1 MCPALR
7 MVWPEALD
15 DVDPLTAYG
24 DDERIPPAGRP
35 WLLANMI
42 ASADGSAADAE
53 GRSGGLGGPADKA
66 VFSAI
71 RAVADVVVA
80 GATTV
85 VTEDYGPARPPAA
98 VRERRRARGQ
108 PPAPRIAVVTAAL
121 TIDPAQRLFH
131 ETADLGIAE
140 TGDPVP
146 TPRPLVLT
154 VTQADPER
162 RQQLEAV
169 AEVHTVG
176 DAAVEW
182 PRVLALLETVA
193 GAGIVLCE
201 GGPRTIGQLVA
212 ADLLDELCLTVSPTL
227 MGGVGPRIAV
237 GPPPPGTRR
246 LDLTRVLVADDCLF
260 LRYLRRREA

>member
-1 MCPALR
+1 MI
-7 MVWPEALD
+7 WPDAGG
-15 DVDPLTAYG
+15 DVDPVGAYG

-42 ASADGSAADAE
+42 ASADGSAADPA

-71 RAVADVVVA
+71 RGVADVVVA
-80 GATTV
+80 GAATV

-98 VRERRRARGQ
+98 IRARRRARGQ
-108 PPAPRIAVVTAAL
+108 SPAPRIAVVTAAL
-121 TIDPAQRLFH
+121 TIDPSQRLFH
-131 ETADLGIAE
+131 ETPDLGTAE

-154 VTQADPER
+154 VTQADPDR
-162 RQQLEAV
+162 RRRLEEV

-182 PRVLALLETVA
+182 PRVLALLEEVA
-193 GAGIVLCE
+193 GARVVLCE

-227 MGGVGPRIAV
+227 LGGAGPRIAV
-237 GPPPPGTRR
+237 GPPPPGARD
-246 LDLTRVLVADDCLF
+246 LDLARVLAADDYLF
-260 LRYLRRREA
+260 LRYLRRRGA